1 MMLYTC
7 NIVYCPKEKGW
18 DSIMSGSSSYGAC
31 PRRTFGES
39 YRSCSLNKYDPE
51 WSAVDYS
58 NCLSTNPPSGKAY
71 IDFKYMVSNCT
82 RGNFDVFVEDRFI
95 DITRDILLA
104 KKENIK
110 LYLVRDCSDSET
122 FNVCFNVRV
131 TTDLDI
137 ADYVFKNMNELQETM
152 SYRMYSNP
160 PIAFPE
166 GMYFVMVTSPLLH
179 VPAAKTMIVVV
190 VAILVVVIVVVT
202 GVMVYNIRSNNSV
215 KKVRGGT
222 VHRKS
227 TIVSMQEKAER
238 EKKEKKGLLGEN

>member
-1 MMLYTC
+1 
-7 NIVYCPKEKGW
+7 
-18 DSIMSGSSSYGAC
+18 
-31 PRRTFGES
+31 
-39 YRSCSLNKYDPE
+39 
-51 WSAVDYS
+51 
-58 NCLSTNPPSGKAY
+58 
-71 IDFKYMVSNCT
+71 MVSNCT
-82 RGNFDVFVEDRFI
+82 RGNFDVFVESRFI

-137 ADYVFKNMNELQETM
+137 ADYVFRNMNELQETM

-179 VPAAKTMIVVV
+179 VPAAKTCD
-190 VAILVVVIVVVT
+190 
-202 GVMVYNIRSNNSV
+202 GVQHS
-215 KKVRGGT
+215 
-222 VHRKS
+222 
-227 TIVSMQEKAER
+227 E
-238 EKKEKKGLLGEN
+238 